1 MTFSLAEQIK
11 EVKLEIMFRQS
22 TYRKMVEQNRMRSD
36 VAARRLAIMADV
48 LSTLEEL
55 RAQAVTPAPDQIEL
69 ALR

>member
-1 MTFSLAEQIK
+1 MTFSLTEQIK

-55 RAQAVTPAPDQIEL
+55 RSQTVAPAPDQIEL